1 MFKIVRKLIELQNK
15 IRELLQNEYKLW
27 YNVHTIIERKDDEYE
42 VCNYW

>member
-1 MFKIVRKLIELQNK
+1 MFEIVRKLIELQNNR
-15 IRELLQNEYKLW
+15 IELLQNGYVLW